1 MEGWQ
6 LGMTLAG
13 IELCYLVNEI
23 SNKTKDYY
31 VSNIYGITRNSLL
44 FKLHH
49 PEKPDLL
56 LMFSTFGFWIT
67 NVKISQM
74 EENRLVKRLR
84 NDLLRA
90 KIIDIKQIDN
100 ERIVQV
106 TFSGFNQE
114 FVLIGEFFGD
124 GNIILCNKELKI
136 LSLLH
141 SIDVRHRKLGVGLT
155 YVPPPSSGL
164 NIFKVTQK
172 DLEEIKSASTV
183 AVRWIGRTLGL
194 PSKYAEEIMK
204 ISGVDSQR
212 LGNTLSSEEIVKI
225 YQVTKEMIEKVANGN
240 HDAYVVRDNK
250 GADVYPIPLGDF
262 SQKNATKVSSFME
275 GLDSLFSENLLE
287 QGKTSQT
294 DTVSQKITE
303 LEHKLEEQN
312 KAILLVKQRAESISK
327 VAKALVGSASI
338 GITSIEDSK
347 IPLLLQEHSSSLIK
361 ENGIPMINVNGEK
374 IKISL
379 QSSIQ
384 AIASVLFNE
393 SKRQLRAIETIEL
406 EKNKAE
412 KNLGTFKKQ
421 ASIAQNSIVFAIQK
435 KKEWYE
441 RYRWFFTSDGLL
453 AIGGRDASSNSSV
466 IRKHLGNNDKVF
478 HAEIVGS
485 PFFILKDG
493 ENSVASSVTE
503 TAQATVCF
511 SRAWR
516 EGLYGLNAYWVT
528 PDQIKMAAPTGQFLA
543 KGAFPIEGTRN
554 FVQVSNLQLAVGLYQ
569 NGDSYTIMCGPP
581 VAVKMRCSIYVII
594 EPSGVDM
601 TELAKK
607 IRLEFLKYADNQDI
621 IKAFNIDD
629 FIRALPAGDSHIVE
643 SGTGQA
649 Y

>member
-1 MEGWQ
+1 
-6 LGMTLAG
+6 MTLAG
-13 IELCYLVNEI
+13 IELSYLVNEI
-23 SNKTKDYY
+23 SSKTKDYY

-90 KIIDIKQIDN
+90 RIINVEQIGS

-124 GNIILCNKELKI
+124 GNILLCNKEMKI

-155 YVPPPSSGL
+155 YVPPPSSGSD
-164 NIFKVTQK
+164 IFKVTQK

-183 AVRWIGRTLGL
+183 TVRWIGRTLGL

-204 ISGVDSQR
+204 RSNVDGQR
-212 LGNTLSSEEIVKI
+212 LGNTLSSEEVARI
-225 YQVTKEMIEKVANGN
+225 YQATREMIEKVVSGK
-240 HDAYVVRDNK
+240 HDPCIVRDDK
-250 GADVYPIPLGDF
+250 GADVYPIPLGDV
-262 SQKNATKVSSFME
+262 SQKNVSQVSSFME

-294 DTVSQKITE
+294 DTVSQKIIE
-303 LEHKLEEQN
+303 MEHKLEEQN
-312 KAILLVKQRAESISK
+312 KAISLVKLRAESISK
-327 VAKALVGSASI
+327 VAKALFGLASI
-338 GITSIEDSK
+338 GVTSIEDSRV
-347 IPLLLQEHSSSLIK
+347 PPLLQEHNSSLMR
-361 ENGIPMINVNGEK
+361 ESGILMINIEEDKVK
-374 IKISL
+374 INP

-384 AIASVLFNE
+384 AIASILFNE
-393 SKRQLRAIETIEL
+393 SKRQLKAIETIGS
-406 EKNKAE
+406 EKIKTE
-412 KNLGTFKKQ
+412 KNLEAFRKQ
-421 ASIAQNSIVFAIQK
+421 ATITQDSIVFAIQK

-466 IRKHLGNNDKVF
+466 IRKHLGKDDRVF

-485 PFFILKDG
+485 PFFILKDS
-493 ENSVASSVTE
+493 EDEMTSSITE
-503 TAQATVCF
+503 VAQATVCF

-516 EGLYGLNAYWVT
+516 EGLYGLNAYWVK
-528 PDQIKMAAPTGQFLA
+528 PDQIKMGAPTGQFLA
-543 KGAFPIEGTRN
+543 KGAFPIEGTRS
-554 FVQVSNLQLAVGLYQ
+554 FVQVSNLQLAIGLYQ
-569 NGDSYTIMCGPP
+569 KNDSYAIMSGPLS
-581 VAVKMRCSIYVII
+581 AVKMRCLFYVII
-594 EPSGVDM
+594 EPAGTDM
-601 TELAKK
+601 TDLAKK
-607 IRLEFLKYADNQDI
+607 IRLEFLKLAENQDVV
-621 IKAFNIDD
+621 KAFNIDD

-643 SGTGQA
+643 SGIGQG

>member
-1 MEGWQ
+1 
-6 LGMTLAG
+6 MTLAG
-13 IELCYLVNEI
+13 IELCYLVNEMA
-23 SNKTKDYY
+23 NKTKDYY

-49 PEKPDLL
+49 PEKPDIL
-56 LMFSTFGFWIT
+56 LMFSTFGLWIT
-67 NVKISQM
+67 NIKISQM

-90 KIIDIKQIDN
+90 RITEVKQIDS
-100 ERIVQV
+100 ERIVQI

-136 LSLLH
+136 LSLFH

-172 DLEEIKSASTV
+172 DLEEIRSTST
-183 AVRWIGRTLGL
+183 ATVRWIGRTLGL
-194 PSKYAEEIMK
+194 PSKYAEEIMRLSN
-204 ISGVDSQR
+204 IDGQR
-212 LGNTLSSEEIVKI
+212 LGNTLSSDEVATI
-225 YQVTKEMIEKVANGN
+225 YQAAKETIDKVVSGN
-240 HDAYVVRDNK
+240 HDACVVRDDK
-250 GADVYPIPLGDF
+250 GVDVYPIPLGDL
-262 SQKNATKVSSFME
+262 SQKNVSKVSSFME

-287 QGKTSQT
+287 QGKTTQT

-312 KAILLVKQRAESISK
+312 KAISLVKQRAESISK
-327 VAKALVGSASI
+327 VAKALLDSASI
-338 GITSIEDSK
+338 GIISIDDSRVLS
-347 IPLLLQEHSSSLIK
+347 ILQGNNSLLVRESGVL
-361 ENGIPMINVNGEK
+361 MVNVNGEK
-374 IKISL
+374 IKINP

-393 SKRQLRAIETIEL
+393 SKHQLKAIDTIQEEKTKTERNL
-406 EKNKAE
+406 EA
-412 KNLGTFKKQ
+412 FRKQ
-421 ASIAQNSIVFAIQK
+421 ATIAENSIVFAIQK

-466 IRKHLGNNDKVF
+466 IRKHLSKDDKVF

-485 PFFILKDG
+485 PFFILKDS
-493 ENSVASSVTE
+493 EDVLESSVSE
-503 TAQATVCF
+503 VAQATVCF

-516 EGLYGLNAYWVT
+516 EGLYGLNAYWVR
-528 PDQIKMAAPTGQFLA
+528 PDQVKMAAPTGQFLA

-554 FVQVSNLQLAVGLYQ
+554 FIQVSNLQLAVGLYQ
-569 NGDSYTIMCGPP
+569 KGDNYMIMSGPP
-581 VAVKMRCSIYVII
+581 SAVKTQCLFYVII
-594 EPSGVDM
+594 EPSGTDM
-601 TELAKK
+601 TEFAKK
-607 IRLEFLKYADNQDI
+607 IRLEFLKLAENQDVV
-621 IKAFNIDD
+621 KAFNIDD

-643 SGTGQA
+643 SGTS
-649 Y
+649 

>member
-1 MEGWQ
+1 
-6 LGMTLAG
+6 MTLAG
-13 IELCYLVNEI
+13 IELSYLANEI
-23 SNKTKDYY
+23 SSKTKDYY

-84 NDLLRA
+84 NDLLRSR
-90 KIIDIKQIDN
+90 IINVEQIGS

-124 GNIILCNKELKI
+124 GNILLCNKEMKI

-155 YVPPPSSGL
+155 YVAPPSSGSD
-164 NIFKVTQK
+164 IFKVTQK

-183 AVRWIGRTLGL
+183 TVRWIGRTLGL

-204 ISGVDSQR
+204 RSNVDGQR
-212 LGNTLSSEEIVKI
+212 LGNTLSSEEVATI
-225 YQVTKEMIEKVANGN
+225 YQATREMIEKVVSGK
-240 HDAYVVRDNK
+240 HEPCIVRDDK
-250 GADVYPIPLGDF
+250 GADVYPIPLGDV
-262 SQKNATKVSSFME
+262 SQKNVSQVSSFME

-294 DTVSQKITE
+294 DTVSQKIIE
-303 LEHKLEEQN
+303 MEHKLEEQN
-312 KAILLVKQRAESISK
+312 KAISLVKQRAESISN
-327 VAKALVGSASI
+327 VAKALFGLASI
-338 GITSIEDSK
+338 GVTSIEDSRV
-347 IPLLLQEHSSSLIK
+347 PPLLQEHNSSLMRESGILMINIK
-361 ENGIPMINVNGEK
+361 EDK
-374 IKISL
+374 IKINP

-384 AIASVLFNE
+384 AIASILFNE
-393 SKRQLRAIETIEL
+393 SKRQLKAIETIGS
-406 EKNKAE
+406 EKIKTE
-412 KNLGTFKKQ
+412 KNLEAFRKQ
-421 ASIAQNSIVFAIQK
+421 ATITQNSIVFAIQK

-453 AIGGRDASSNSSV
+453 AIGGRDTSSNSSV
-466 IRKHLGNNDKVF
+466 IRKHLGKDDRVF

-485 PFFILKDG
+485 PFFILKDS
-493 ENSVASSVTE
+493 EDEMTSSITE
-503 TAQATVCF
+503 VAQATVCF

-516 EGLYGLNAYWVT
+516 EGLYGLNAYWVR
-528 PDQIKMAAPTGQFLA
+528 PDQIKLGAPTGQFLA
-543 KGAFPIEGTRN
+543 KGAFPIEGTRS
-554 FVQVSNLQLAVGLYQ
+554 FVQVSNLQLAIGLYQ
-569 NGDSYTIMCGPP
+569 KNDSYAIMSGPLP
-581 VAVKMRCSIYVII
+581 AVKMRCLFYVII
-594 EPSGVDM
+594 EPSGIDM
-601 TELAKK
+601 TDLAKK
-607 IRLEFLKYADNQDI
+607 IRLEFLKLAENQDVV
-621 IKAFNIDD
+621 KAFNIDD

-643 SGTGQA
+643 SGIGQG

>member
-1 MEGWQ
+1 
-6 LGMTLAG
+6 MTLAG
-13 IELCYLVNEI
+13 IELCYLVNQI
-23 SNKTKDYY
+23 SDKTKDYY

-67 NVKISQM
+67 GVKISQM

-90 KIIDIKQIDN
+90 RIAEVRQIDN

-114 FVLIGEFFGD
+114 FILIGEFFGD

-164 NIFKVTQK
+164 NIFKMTRK
-172 DLEEIKSASTV
+172 DLEEAKSTSTA

-194 PSKYAEEIMK
+194 PSKYTEEIMRV
-204 ISGVDSQR
+204 SGVDSQR
-212 LGNTLSSEEIVKI
+212 LGNTLSDEEIEKI
-225 YQVTKEMIEKVANGN
+225 YQSTTEIIEKITSGN
-240 HDAYVVRDNK
+240 HDAYVVRDGK
-250 GADVYPIPLGDF
+250 GSDVYPIPLGDF
-262 SQKNATKVSSFME
+262 SQKSASKVASFME

-312 KAILLVKQRAESISK
+312 KAISLVKQRAESISK
-327 VAKALVGSASI
+327 AARTLASSTSI
-338 GITSIEDSK
+338 GITSVEDSR
-347 IPLLLQEHSSSLIK
+347 IPTVLQDHASLIK
-361 ENGIPMINVNGEK
+361 ENGISMINVNGDK

-393 SKRQLRAIETIEL
+393 SKRQLRAIETIET
-406 EKNKAE
+406 EKTKTE
-412 KNLGTFKKQ
+412 KNLAMFRKQ
-421 ASIAQNSIVFAIQK
+421 ASIAQDSIVFTIQK

-466 IRKHLGNNDKVF
+466 IRKHLGKNDKVF

-493 ENSVASSVTE
+493 EDATSSITE
-503 TAQATVCF
+503 VAQATVCF

-516 EGLYGLNAYWVT
+516 EGLYGLNSYWVR

-569 NGDSYTIMCGPP
+569 KDDNYTIMCGPP
-581 VAVKMRCSIYVII
+581 STVKAKCLFYVII
-594 EPSGVDM
+594 EPTGIDM

-607 IRLEFLKYADNQDI
+607 IRVEFLKLAENQDVV
-621 IKAFNIDD
+621 KAFNIDD

-643 SGTGQA
+643 SGTGRA

>member
-1 MEGWQ
+1 
-6 LGMTLAG
+6 MTLAG
-13 IELCYLVNEI
+13 IELSYLANEI
-23 SNKTKDYY
+23 SSKTKDYY

-84 NDLLRA
+84 NDLLRSR
-90 KIIDIKQIDN
+90 IINVEQIGS

-124 GNIILCNKELKI
+124 GNILLCNKEMKI

-155 YVPPPSSGL
+155 YVAPPSSGSD
-164 NIFKVTQK
+164 IFKVTQK

-183 AVRWIGRTLGL
+183 TVRWIGRTLGL

-204 ISGVDSQR
+204 RSNVDGQR
-212 LGNTLSSEEIVKI
+212 LGNTLSSEEVATI
-225 YQVTKEMIEKVANGN
+225 YQTTREMIEKVVSGK
-240 HDAYVVRDNK
+240 HEPCIVRDDK
-250 GADVYPIPLGDF
+250 GADVYPIPLGDV
-262 SQKNATKVSSFME
+262 SQKNVSQVSSFME

-294 DTVSQKITE
+294 DTVSQKIIE
-303 LEHKLEEQN
+303 MEHKLEEQN
-312 KAILLVKQRAESISK
+312 KAISLVKQRAESISN
-327 VAKALVGSASI
+327 VAKALFGLASI
-338 GITSIEDSK
+338 GVTSIEDSRV
-347 IPLLLQEHSSSLIK
+347 PPLLQEHNSSLMRESGILMINIK
-361 ENGIPMINVNGEK
+361 EDK
-374 IKISL
+374 IKINP

-384 AIASVLFNE
+384 AIASILFNE
-393 SKRQLRAIETIEL
+393 SKRQLKAIETIGS
-406 EKNKAE
+406 EKIKTE
-412 KNLGTFKKQ
+412 KNLEAFRKQ
-421 ASIAQNSIVFAIQK
+421 ATITQNSIVFAIQK

-453 AIGGRDASSNSSV
+453 AIGGRDTSSNSSV
-466 IRKHLGNNDKVF
+466 IRKHLGKDDRVF

-485 PFFILKDG
+485 PFFILKDS
-493 ENSVASSVTE
+493 EDEMTSSITE
-503 TAQATVCF
+503 VAQATVCF

-516 EGLYGLNAYWVT
+516 EGLYGLNAYWVR
-528 PDQIKMAAPTGQFLA
+528 PDQIKLGAPTGQFLA
-543 KGAFPIEGTRN
+543 KGAFPIEGTRS
-554 FVQVSNLQLAVGLYQ
+554 FVQVSNLQLAIGLYQ
-569 NGDSYTIMCGPP
+569 KNDSYAIMSGPLP
-581 VAVKMRCSIYVII
+581 AVKMRCLFYVII
-594 EPSGVDM
+594 EPSGIDM
-601 TELAKK
+601 TDLAKK
-607 IRLEFLKYADNQDI
+607 IRLEFLKLAENQDVV
-621 IKAFNIDD
+621 KAFNIDD

-643 SGTGQA
+643 SGIGQG

>member
-1 MEGWQ
+1 
-6 LGMTLAG
+6 MTLAG
-13 IELCYLVNEI
+13 IELHYLVNEI
-23 SNKTKDYY
+23 SSKIRDYY

-67 NVKISQM
+67 NVKINQM

-106 TFSGFNQE
+106 TFGGFNQE

-124 GNIILCNKELKI
+124 GNIILCNRELKI

-164 NIFKVTQK
+164 NIFNITQK
-172 DLEEIKSASTV
+172 DLEEIKSTSTV

-194 PSKYAEEIMK
+194 PSKYAEAIM
-204 ISGVDSQR
+204 IESGVDSQR
-212 LGNTLSSEEIVKI
+212 LGNTLSSDEVVKM
-225 YQVTKEMIEKVANGN
+225 YETTKELIGRVTSGN
-240 HDAYVVRDNK
+240 HDAYVVRDSK
-250 GADVYPIPLGDF
+250 GADVYPIPLGDL
-262 SQKNATKVSSFME
+262 SQKTATKVSGFME

-287 QGKTSQT
+287 QGKTLQT

-303 LEHKLEEQN
+303 FEHKLEEQN
-312 KAILLVKQRAESISK
+312 KAISLVKQRSEYISK
-327 VAKALVGSASI
+327 AAKALAGSVSI

-347 IPLLLQEHSSSLIK
+347 VPLLLQEHSSSLVR
-361 ENGIPMINVNGEK
+361 ENGILMINVNGDK
-374 IKISL
+374 IKINPHA
-379 QSSIQ
+379 SIQ

-393 SKRQLRAIETIEL
+393 SKRQLKAIETIQL
-406 EKNKAE
+406 EKNKTE
-412 KNLGTFKKQ
+412 KNLETFRKQ
-421 ASIAQNSIVFAIQK
+421 ASIAQNSIVFTIQK
-435 KKEWYE
+435 KREWYE

-485 PFFILKDG
+485 PFFILKDSEDG
-493 ENSVASSVTE
+493 VASSVTE

-516 EGLYGLNAYWVT
+516 EGLYGLNAYWVK
-528 PDQIKMAAPTGQFLA
+528 PDQVKMAAPTGQFLA

-569 NGDSYTIMCGPP
+569 KDDNYAIMCGPP
-581 VAVKMRCSIYVII
+581 AAVKMRCSIYVIV

-607 IRLEFLKYADNQDI
+607 IRLEFLRHAENQDV

-629 FIRALPAGDSHIVE
+629 FIRALPAGDGHMVE
-643 SGTGQA
+643 SGTGQT

>member
-1 MEGWQ
+1 
-6 LGMTLAG
+6 MTLAG
-13 IELCYLVNEI
+13 IELSYLVNEI
-23 SNKTKDYY
+23 SSKTKDYY

-90 KIIDIKQIDN
+90 KIINVEQIGS
-100 ERIVQV
+100 ERIVQI

-124 GNIILCNKELKI
+124 GNILLCNKEMKI

-141 SIDVRHRKLGVGLT
+141 SIDVRHRKLGVGRT
-155 YVPPPSSGL
+155 YVAPPSSGSD
-164 NIFKVTQK
+164 IFKVTQK

-183 AVRWIGRTLGL
+183 TVRWIGRTLGL

-204 ISGVDSQR
+204 RSNIDGQR
-212 LGNTLSSEEIVKI
+212 LGNTLSSEEIATI
-225 YQVTKEMIEKVANGN
+225 YQVTREMIEKVVSGK
-240 HDAYVVRDNK
+240 HDPCIVRDDK
-250 GADVYPIPLGDF
+250 GADVYPIPLGDI
-262 SQKNATKVSSFME
+262 SQKNVSKVSSFME

-294 DTVSQKITE
+294 DTVSQKIIE
-303 LEHKLEEQN
+303 MEHKLEEQN
-312 KAILLVKQRAESISK
+312 KAISLVKQRAESISK
-327 VAKALVGSASI
+327 IAKDLFGLASI
-338 GITSIEDSK
+338 GVTSIEDSRV
-347 IPLLLQEHSSSLIK
+347 PSLLQEHNSSLIR
-361 ENGIPMINVNGEK
+361 ESGILMINIEEDKVK
-374 IKISL
+374 INP

-384 AIASVLFNE
+384 SIASILFNE
-393 SKRQLRAIETIEL
+393 SKRQLKAIETIGS
-406 EKNKAE
+406 EKIKTE
-412 KNLGTFKKQ
+412 KNLEAFRKQ
-421 ASIAQNSIVFAIQK
+421 ATITQDSIVFAIQK

-453 AIGGRDASSNSSV
+453 AIGGRDASSNSSI
-466 IRKHLGNNDKVF
+466 IRKHLGKDDRVF

-485 PFFILKDG
+485 PFFILKDS
-493 ENSVASSVTE
+493 EDDMISSITE
-503 TAQATVCF
+503 VAQATVCF

-516 EGLYGLNAYWVT
+516 QGVYGLNAYWVK
-528 PDQIKMAAPTGQFLA
+528 PDQIKLGAPTGQFLA
-543 KGAFPIEGTRN
+543 KGAFPIEGTRS

-569 NGDSYTIMCGPP
+569 KNDSYTIMCGPLTP
-581 VAVKMRCSIYVII
+581 VKMRCLFYVII
-594 EPSGVDM
+594 EPSGTDM
-601 TELAKK
+601 TDLAKK
-607 IRLEFLKYADNQDI
+607 IRLEFLKLAENQDI
-621 IKAFNIDD
+621 VKAFNIDD

-643 SGTGQA
+643 SGMGQG